1 LLKLRVKSEQIESA
15 KKRMAAHP
23 DNGLLKTNSNNALN
37 GYVSEEVLRA
47 YLKQFTPTDLTTH
60 SKAAVV
66 NSDFLYKGLKIELK
80 TKQSKYLEIPDS
92 WDCST
97 WAYLKQHQKPDY
109 YIFTR
114 IYKESNDWILIVV
127 GWISS
132 AEFWDKCVEVK
143 KGSYLANS
151 GSYARDTSYNVLV
164 RDVNPDMRE
173 LMTEL
178 DSESQKRQTNPAPTT
193 RKFRREA

>member
-1 LLKLRVKSEQIESA
+1 VLKLRVKQEQIISA
-15 KKRMAAHP
+15 RKRMKAHP
-23 DNGLLKTNSNNALN
+23 DNGLLKTNTNNTLN
-37 GYVSEEVLRA
+37 GYVSEEVLRE

-80 TKQSKYLEIPDS
+80 TKQSKYLEIPDH
-92 WDCST
+92 WDCSI
-97 WAYLKQHQKPDY
+97 WAYLKLYQKPDY

-114 IYKESNDWILIVV
+114 IYKEQKDWILIVI

-132 AEFWDKCVEVK
+132 KDFWERCVEVK

-151 GSYARDTSYNVLV
+151 DSYARDTSYNVLV
-164 RDVNPDMRE
+164 KDVNQDLRE
-173 LMTEL
+173 LMIEL
-178 DSESQKRQTNPAPTT
+178 DAESQKRQTATSAT

>member
-1 LLKLRVKSEQIESA
+1 MLKLRIKQEQIASA

-80 TKQSKYLEIPDS
+80 TKQSKYLDIPDH

-97 WAYLKQHQKPDY
+97 WAYLKEHQKPDY

-114 IYKESNDWILIVV
+114 IYKEQSEWVLIVI

-132 AEFWDKCVEVK
+132 KDFWDRCVEVK

-151 GSYARDTSYNVLV
+151 DSYARDTSYNVLV
-164 RDVNPDMRE
+164 KDENTDMRA
-173 LMTEL
+173 LMIEL
-178 DSESQKRQTNPAPTT
+178 DAESQKRQTAANAT
-193 RKFRREA
+193 RKFRREV